1 VGSTFFLLKHIIL
14 LDALIIIC
22 RGGIF
27 MISIFIYFLIFLI
40 PGLFAVLI
48 YNLISDSSMGCCRT
62 ITSALIFDLLILGI
76 NLAGLRFLKCICTFQ
91 ELQSYFCCLSFT
103 PKYILLSLIIGIVLA
118 VLAYLLLHLYCW
130 CKRRFCHGR
139 KKECNR

>member
-1 VGSTFFLLKHIIL
+1 M
-14 LDALIIIC
+14 
-22 RGGIF
+22 RRRNF
-27 MISIFIYFLIFLI
+27 MLSIFIYFLIFLI

-48 YNLISDSSMGCCRT
+48 YNLISDSSMNCCRT
-62 ITSALIFDLLILGI
+62 ITSALIFDLLILCI

-103 PKYILLSLIIGIVLA
+103 SKYILLTLIIGIVLA
-118 VLAYLLLHLYCW
+118 VLAYLLLHLYYW
-130 CKRRFCHGR
+130 CKKRFCHGC